1 MLHVE
6 INRINCFAFLCPKM
20 QSGDFAF
27 VVGWKGVFETMFSEK
42 MKKIDDVVFFLSKK
56 NENAKNGKKLVN
68 PFRRSQKQSW
78 NLQIMILYHFLMWLN
93 NRKKNFEKASILHHL
108 ATLQS
113 PIPTCFQRGQ
123 KTVDSVDFYRFF
135 EKK

>member
-1 MLHVE
+1 
-6 INRINCFAFLCPKM
+6 M

-27 VVGWKGVFETMFSEK
+27 DVGWKGVFETMFSEK

-68 PFRRSQKQSW
+68 PFRRPQKQSW

-93 NRKKNFEKASILHHL
+93 NRKIILRRYQFFIIWQL
-108 ATLQS
+108 SKVQYL
-113 PIPTCFQRGQ
+113 PVFRGA
-123 KTVDSVDFYRFF
+123 
-135 EKK
+135 KKL